1 MTRRY
6 KKHKIKKED
15 LQELRA
21 KNNIL
26 RHQIALTDAMNT
38 YVRFFT
44 NSIIDKYGLD
54 TRRAYNVNIDKG
66 FIQEIEKPEEQS
78 SILKK

>member
-1 MTRRY
+1 MAKKY
-6 KKHKIKKED
+6 KLKKED
-15 LQELRA
+15 LNELRA

-54 TRRAYNVNIDKG
+54 TKKAYNINIDKG
-66 FIQEIEKPEEQS
+66 FIQEIEKPEEQQS
-78 SILKK
+78 MPKRK